1 MARRTPEDAG
11 FVLPLAL
18 AGVLLLWLSSL
29 SLQAAVL
36 HGRRLQRLEQQGVQ
50 QRDQLASSAQ
60 LWADWFSA
68 EGRCQRPLPPSQWA
82 EVCSVEGP
90 SFDDSVALLQSWSP
104 SAEGG
109 TLALQLRD
117 SETQGRFA
125 LGPFGVRELS

>member
-1 MARRTPEDAG
+1 MERRTPEDAG

-36 HGRRLQRLEQQGVQ
+36 HGRRLQRLEHQGAQ

-68 EGRCQRPLPPSQWA
+68 EGLCQRPPPPQP
-82 EVCSVEGP
+82 VG
-90 SFDDSVALLQSWSP
+90 
-104 SAEGG
+104 
-109 TLALQLRD
+109 
-117 SETQGRFA
+117 
-125 LGPFGVRELS
+125 LGLFG